1 METVLSAAQ
10 RGCSRVTLARCK
22 RAYPQNIRPWSSTR
36 AAHAYV
42 PTHDVVN
49 QVTPLENFNSAL
61 DTALLE
67 AMERSGCEEGAVADV
82 KAFGEKSGKREWLE
96 KAHHA
101 NKHPP
106 QLVTHDRFGN
116 RVDCVEYQPTY
127 HELMDHGL
135 SHGVAAYAWQNLGA
149 AGAHVARGAMCH
161 LMYQLESGTVCP
173 MTMTFASVPALR
185 MGSPD
190 RCSLWINRVASG
202 VYDPRDIPIEAKKG
216 ATIGMSMTE
225 KQGGSDVRANSTV
238 ATPVSAQ
245 KSGNGDMFSL
255 VGHKWFTSAP
265 MSDAFLTLAQTDE
278 HPNSPSCFLVPR
290 WLPDG
295 SRNKGFN
302 IMRLKDKI
310 GDRSNA
316 SSEVEYNDAYGFM
329 IGEPGRGVPTIIE
342 MVVHTRLD
350 CTIGS
355 AALMRHA
362 AQQAAHHT
370 SERKAF
376 GAYLIDQPVMR
387 SVLADLAVES
397 EAAIATWVRM
407 AQAFDAGA
415 SASQDEQ
422 LFRRIATAV
431 SKYWVCKRAPAM
443 VFESLECFGGNGYVE
458 EGPMARLFR
467 QSPLNSIWEGSGN
480 VISLDI
486 VRALQKE
493 EVGHAMV
500 NELEKA
506 RGYDKHLDSLLDNV
520 KDNIFKPMEVGP
532 RYLAD
537 QLALALQ
544 ANILLRDGNPKVA
557 EAFCALRLRPDQ
569 RGWNV
574 GAWGSNT
581 LGEEHISVCIDRLR
595 L

>member
-1 METVLSAAQ
+1 METVLSVE
-10 RGCSRVTLARCK
+10 S
-22 RAYPQNIRPWSSTR
+22 P
-36 AAHAYV
+36 
-42 PTHDVVN
+42 
-49 QVTPLENFNSAL
+49 
-61 DTALLE
+61 
-67 AMERSGCEEGAVADV
+67 VA
-82 KAFGEKSGKREWLE
+82 
-96 KAHHA
+96 
-101 NKHPP
+101 
-106 QLVTHDRFGN
+106 
-116 RVDCVEYQPTY
+116 
-127 HELMDHGL
+127 
-135 SHGVAAYAWQNLGA
+135 
-149 AGAHVARGAMCH
+149 
-161 LMYQLESGTVCP
+161 
-173 MTMTFASVPALR
+173 
-185 MGSPD
+185 
-190 RCSLWINRVASG
+190 
-202 VYDPRDIPIEAKKG
+202 YDPRNVPIEAKKG
-216 ATIGMSMTE
+216 ATIGMSLTE
-225 KQGGSDVRANSTV
+225 KQGGGDVRANSTI
-238 ATPVSAQ
+238 AMPVSAQ
-245 KSGNGDMFSL
+245 NSGNGDMFTL

-265 MSDAFLTLAQTDE
+265 MSDAFLTLAQTEE

-295 SRNKGFN
+295 TKNKGFN

-376 GAYLIDQPVMR
+376 GARLIDQPVMR

-397 EAAIATWVRM
+397 EAAVATWVRM

-415 SASQDEQ
+415 SASQEEH

-506 RGYDKHLDSLLDNV
+506 RGCDKHLDSLLDNI

-574 GAWGSNT
+574 GAWGSST